1 MNRTLKKIN
10 PNSHNIQM
18 TGFKLLYF
26 GHIMPKSSSL
36 EKALIL
42 GKGKRRG
49 QPEAKQMD
57 LVIVVMDAQFEDQI
71 IGLGEIIRDKNCLY
85 GC

>member
-1 MNRTLKKIN
+1 
-10 PNSHNIQM
+10 M
-18 TGFKLLYF
+18 TELKLLDI

-42 GKGKRRG
+42 GKGKRRRG
-49 QPEAKQMD
+49 QPAAKQMD
-57 LVIVVMDAQFEDQI
+57 LVTVVMDAQFEVQI
-71 IGLGEIIRDKNCLY
+71 TGLGEIIRDKIDLY